1 MGKSGNP
8 AKANAPKLK
17 GTISWFSNSPTA
29 PTGYGMQSNQVLNRM
44 IRDGLDVAVLSNYG
58 REGVNG
64 YWDSDYGRVPEYARG
79 AEGYSQD
86 VTPLNHI
93 HHVGSVTA
101 RKGEQPN
108 CLITLYDTW
117 VLRGD
122 KYKGLNVASWTPIDH
137 NPVPPLVLE
146 WCQRENVTPIAM
158 SKWGQAELAKHGIQA
173 EYVPHAVE
181 PVFKPTW
188 EIAGTPVRDYMGL
201 TKDNFVVGMNFA
213 NKASGAIHRKAVA
226 EAFLAF
232 SIFAKNKPDAV
243 LYLHTDMFGA
253 YGGWKLA
260 DLLTAVGLKKD
271 QVIFCDQVQYR
282 QSYPQDQ
289 LAALYTAMDVYLGI
303 SYGEGFGV
311 GTIEAQACGT
321 QVIVSNI
328 CASPELV
335 GDGWVVDCQP
345 LWDEAQKSWFSI
357 PNIPQTVAALEEA
370 YKLPRGKSEKAIE
383 FAKGYGAEYVYQ
395 THWLPVLKKILK

>member
-8 AKANAPKLK
+8 AKANAQKLR

-64 YWDSDYGRVPEYARG
+64 TWQSDYGVVPEYARG

-86 VTPLNHI
+86 VTPLNHL
-93 HHVGSVTA
+93 HHTASVNE
-101 RKGEQPN
+101 RKGEQPSV
-108 CLITLYDTW
+108 LVTLYDTW

-122 KYKGLNVASWTPIDH
+122 KYKGMNVASWTPIDH
-137 NPVPPLVLE
+137 APVPPLVLE
-146 WCQRENVTPIAM
+146 WCKRENVTPIAM
-158 SKWGQAELAKHGIQA
+158 SQWGQAELARHGVQA

-181 PVFKPTW
+181 SVFKPTW
-188 EIAGTPVRDYMGL
+188 EIDGTPTRDYMGL

-232 SIFAKNKPDAV
+232 SIFAKDKPDAV

-253 YGGWKLA
+253 FGGWKLA
-260 DLLTAVGLKKD
+260 DLLTSVGLKKE
-271 QVIFCDQVQYR
+271 QVVFCDQIQYR
-282 QSYPQDQ
+282 QSYPQEA

-321 QVIVSNI
+321 PVIVSNV

-345 LWDEAQKSWFSI
+345 LWDEAQKSWFSV
-357 PNIPQTVAALEEA
+357 PSIPQTVAALEEA
-370 YKLPRGKSEKAIE
+370 YVAPRGKSDKAVE
-383 FAKGYGAEYVYQ
+383 FTKAYGAEFVWQ
-395 THWLPVLKKILK
+395 NHWLPVLKKLLK

>member
-8 AKANAPKLK
+8 AKANATKLK
-17 GTISWFSNSPTA
+17 GTISWYSNSPTA

-64 YWDSDYGRVPEYARG
+64 TWQSDYGVVTEYARG

-93 HHVGSVTA
+93 HHVGQVTE

-117 VLRGD
+117 ILRGD
-122 KYKGLNVASWTPIDH
+122 KYKGMNVASWTPIDH

-146 WCQRENVTPIAM
+146 WCKRENVTPIAM
-158 SKWGQAELAKHGIQA
+158 SKWGQAELAKHGVDA
-173 EYVPHAVE
+173 EYVPHAIE

-188 EIAGTPVRDYMGL
+188 ELAGYPVREYMGL
-201 TKDNFVVGMNFA
+201 KDTDFVVGMNFA

-243 LYLHTDMFGA
+243 LYLHTDMFGSF
-253 YGGWKLA
+253 GGWKLA
-260 DLLTAVGLKKD
+260 DLLTAVGLQKE
-271 QVIFCDQVQYR
+271 QVVFCDQIQYR

-311 GTIEAQACGT
+311 GTVEAQACGT

-357 PNIPQTVAALEEA
+357 PSIPQTVAALEEA
-370 YKLPRGKSEKAIE
+370 YGLPRGKSDKAIE
-383 FAKGYGAEYVYQ
+383 FAKAYGAEAIWQKY
-395 THWLPVLKKILK
+395 WLPVLAKLLK